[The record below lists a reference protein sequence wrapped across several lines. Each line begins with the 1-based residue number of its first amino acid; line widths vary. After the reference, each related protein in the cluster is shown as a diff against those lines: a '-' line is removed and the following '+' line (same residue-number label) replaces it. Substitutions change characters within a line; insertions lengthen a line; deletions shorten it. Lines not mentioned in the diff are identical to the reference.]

1 MYQKRLKLV
10 KTLNYRVILFALALL
25 FGIIFSI
32 PSLTC
37 TTEIEKEKRE
47 NNETCGPKI
56 TLGLDLQGGLHML
69 LGIKSEVA
77 IESRIKS
84 MAASV
89 KYIFDDE
96 EIIFDDLRM
105 VDGENLE
112 DKKITFELLD
122 KDDVIK
128 AQALLKK
135 ELEGTVLS
143 QNGLK
148 FSLAMTAKEVTR
160 TKQSAISQAVDTI
173 RNRLNEFGL
182 AEPTVAKQGE
192 DKILVE
198 VPGIKTQEDE
208 QRIRELIAR
217 AAHLQLMAVDEGRS
231 ARVNTMSEAEAKSF
245 GNVILK
251 DVKTPAK
258 YLLRAIPVLDGSM
271 LTDAKVGFDKNNQP
285 VINFALNG
293 QGAKIF
299 GDFTGKYVGKR
310 MAVVL
315 DNNVYSA
322 PVINERIGGGHVQI
336 SGNFKLEEAHD
347 LAIALRSGA
356 LLAPVYVMEKR
367 SVGPSL
373 GADNIKASMIALGLG
388 FVLVVLFMI
397 LYYGVA
403 GMIADVALI
412 GNLFLI
418 LAIMSLFGATLTLP
432 GMAGIVLT
440 VGMAVDANVII
451 NERIRELLHEGKSV
465 AKSIEE
471 GYNKAFTAIL
481 DANVTTL
488 IAAVVL
494 WAYGTGPLKG
504 FALTMGIGILASML
518 TAIVG
523 THGIYQWLL
532 PKIDKN
538 KLGFWFG
545 IKKRGNK

>member
-1 MYQKRLKLV
+1 M
-10 KTLNYRVILFALALL
+10 KTLNFRLVLFAFALI
-25 FGIIFSI
+25 FGIVFSI
-32 PSLTC
+32 PSLTQS
-37 TTEIEKEKRE
+37 ESGK
-47 NNETCGPKI
+47 KI

-69 LGIKSEVA
+69 LGIKSDVA

-84 MAASV
+84 IAASI
-89 KYIFDDE
+89 KYLFDDE
-96 EIIFDDLRM
+96 EIIFDDLRI
-105 VDGENLE
+105 VDG
-112 DKKITFELLD
+112 DKVTFELLD
-122 KDDVIK
+122 QDDVAK
-128 AQALLKK
+128 AKELLKK
-135 ELEGTVLS
+135 EIPGTVLT

-148 FSLAMTAKEVTR
+148 FTLQMTPEEVAR
-160 TKQSAISQAVDTI
+160 TKANAIKQAVDTI

-198 VPGIKTQEDE
+198 VPGIKTQADE

-217 AAHLQLMAVDEGRS
+217 AAHLQLMAVDEDRA
-231 ARVNTMSEAEAKSF
+231 ARVMTMSPNEAKSY
-245 GNVILK
+245 GDVILP
-251 DVKTPAK
+251 DVYNEQQK

-271 LTDAKVGFDKNNQP
+271 LTDAKVGFDQNNQP
-285 VINFALNG
+285 VINFTLNG

-299 GDFTGKYVGKR
+299 GDFTAKAVGKR

-315 DNNVYSA
+315 DNKVYSA
-322 PVINERIGGGHVQI
+322 PVIRERIGGGHVQI
-336 SGNFKLEEAHD
+336 SGSFKLDEAHD

-373 GADNIKASMIALGLG
+373 GADNIKASSMALALGFL
-388 FVLVVLFMI
+388 LVVVFMVI
-397 LYYGVA
+397 YYGMA
-403 GMIADVALI
+403 GVIADVALI

-471 GYNKAFTAIL
+471 GYDKAFTAIL

-523 THGIYQWLL
+523 THGIYQWLM
-532 PKIDKN
+532 PKIDRKR
-538 KLGFWFG
+538 LGFWFG
-545 IKKRGNK
+545 IKTEGGK

>member
-1 MYQKRLKLV
+1 M
-10 KTLNYRVILFALALL
+10 KTLNFRIILFAFALI
-25 FGIIFSI
+25 FGIVFSI
-32 PSLTC
+32 PSLTQS
-37 TTEIEKEKRE
+37 ESGK
-47 NNETCGPKI
+47 KI

-69 LGIKSEVA
+69 LGIKSDIA

-84 MAASV
+84 MAATT

-96 EIIFDDLRM
+96 EIIFDELRI
-105 VDGENLE
+105 VEHKE
-112 DKKITFELLD
+112 ITFELLD
-122 KDDVIK
+122 KDDVVK
-128 AQALLKK
+128 AKALLKK

-143 QNGLK
+143 ENGLK
-148 FSLAMTAKEVTR
+148 FTLKMTEEEIER
-160 TKQSAISQAVDTI
+160 TKANAISQAVDTI

-198 VPGIKTQEDE
+198 VPGIKTQADE

-217 AAHLQLMAVDEGRS
+217 AAHLQLMAVDEDRA
-231 ARVNTMSEAEAKSF
+231 ARVATMSENEAKSF
-245 GNVILK
+245 GDIILP
-251 DVKTPAK
+251 DVATSER
-258 YLLRAIPVLDGSM
+258 YLLKQIPVLDGSM
-271 LTDAKVGFDKNNQP
+271 LTDAKVGFDQNNQP
-285 VINFALNG
+285 VINFSLNG

-299 GDFTGKYVGKR
+299 GDFTAVSVGKR

-315 DNNVYSA
+315 DNKVYSA
-322 PVINERIGGGHVQI
+322 PNIRERIGGGNVQI
-336 SGNFKLEEAHD
+336 SGSFKIDEAHD

-373 GADNIKASMIALGLG
+373 GADSIRSSSMALVLG
-388 FVLVVLFMI
+388 FIMVVIFMV
-397 LYYGVA
+397 LYYGMA
-403 GMIADVALI
+403 GVVADVALI

-451 NERIRELLHEGKSV
+451 TERIRELLYEGKSV
-465 AKSIEE
+465 PKAIED
-471 GYNKAFTAIL
+471 GYNNAFTAIL

-494 WAYGTGPLKG
+494 YVYGTGAIKG
-504 FALTMGIGILASML
+504 FALTMSIGILASML

-532 PKIDKN
+532 PRINKN

-545 IKKRGNK
+545 IKTEGAK

>member
-1 MYQKRLKLV
+1 M
-10 KTLNYRVILFALALL
+10 KTLNFRVILFAFALI
-25 FGIIFSI
+25 FGVVFSI
-32 PSLTC
+32 PSITQS
-37 TTEIEKEKRE
+37 ESGK
-47 NNETCGPKI
+47 KI

-69 LGIKSEVA
+69 LGIKSDVA
-77 IESRIKS
+77 IESRTKS
-84 MAASV
+84 MAATV

-96 EIIFDDLRM
+96 EIIFDELRM
-105 VDGENLE
+105 IDGE
-112 DKKITFELLD
+112 KITFELLD
-122 KDDVIK
+122 NDDVTK
-128 AQALLKK
+128 AKELLKK
-135 ELEGTVLS
+135 ELQGTVLN
-143 QNGLK
+143 QDGLK
-148 FSLAMTAKEVTR
+148 FSLEMTAEEITR
-160 TKQSAISQAVDTI
+160 TKQNAIKQAVDTI

-217 AAHLQLMAVDEGRS
+217 AAHLQLMAVDEERA
-231 ARVNTMSEAEAKSF
+231 ARVMTMNENEAKSF
-245 GNVILK
+245 GDVILP
-251 DVKTPAK
+251 DVNTPER
-258 YLLRAIPVLDGSM
+258 YLLRQIPILDGSM
-271 LTDAKVGFDKNNQP
+271 LTDAKVGFDENNQP

-299 GDFTGKYVGKR
+299 GDFTGKNVGNR

-315 DNNVYSA
+315 DDKVYSA
-322 PVINERIGGGHVQI
+322 PNIRERIGGGHVQI

-356 LLAPVYVMEKR
+356 LLAPVFVMEKR

-373 GADNIKASMIALGLG
+373 GADSIKASSIALALG
-388 FVLVVLFMI
+388 FILVILFMF
-397 LYYGVA
+397 LYYGMA
-403 GMIADVALI
+403 GVIANVALV

-451 NERIRELLHEGKSV
+451 NERIRELLHAGKSV
-465 AKSIEE
+465 AKSIED
-471 GYNKAFTAIL
+471 GYNNAFTAIL

-494 WAYGTGPLKG
+494 YAYGTGAIKG
-504 FALTMGIGILASML
+504 FALTMSIGILASML

-523 THGIYQWLL
+523 THGIYQWVL
-532 PKIDKN
+532 PKIDKK
-538 KLGFWFG
+538 KLNFWFG
-545 IKKRGNK
+545 IKTEGAK